1 MNGVKRE
8 IFFGIVLVVVF
19 CNGGK
24 FYFIGFWFWNFFFYG
39 RGICCGIIIKSLFM
53 VEGWCVGRVVG
64 ISSEIKCVGC
74 IGNYSFGLYEWDL
87 FYV

>member
-1 MNGVKRE
+1 
-8 IFFGIVLVVVF
+8 
-19 CNGGK
+19 
-24 FYFIGFWFWNFFFYG
+24 
-39 RGICCGIIIKSLFM
+39 M

-87 FYV
+87 FYVQQVIQSGNVIIEFKLLVGSVVCGVI